1 MAIRRNPLQIFSIF
15 CLIGNNFTFLGGDHP
30 GPDGFLLSREDSI
43 PTGLD
48 PEFKRKVEDL
58 LRNDHEDELDLLPE
72 ILQTKNDEFEKTR
85 YVEKY
90 GSKIGFGSLIFNRYF
105 YEIFIRMPSN
115 FKVKSCLQIYE
126 RYLLHQNFLF
136 LLYVTP
142 KMLFFQTNF
151 YTKF

>member
-1 MAIRRNPLQIFSIF
+1 M
-15 CLIGNNFTFLGGDHP
+15 
-30 GPDGFLLSREDSI
+30 LSREDSI

-90 GSKIGFGSLIFNRYF
+90 GSKIGFGSLIFIHYF
-105 YEIFIRMPSN
+105 YE
-115 FKVKSCLQIYE
+115 
-126 RYLLHQNFLF
+126 NFL
-136 LLYVTP
+136 
-142 KMLFFQTNF
+142 
-151 YTKF
+151 